1 MVNGDR
7 LKLRDI
13 TGPGRIREVA
23 IDRLD
28 VRGPTEKDGKRAFK
42 LTRRA

>member
-1 MVNGDR
+1 MVNSDR
-7 LKLRDI
+7 LKLTHI

-28 VRGPTEKDGKRAFK
+28 VRGPTEKTASARSS
-42 LTRRA
+42 